1 MNKYRVIFNY
11 SGEIN
16 EMTTDAADSLHAIL
30 KCMPVMARKYGVNKK
45 SMIRYFTSEKL
56 NCEAK
61 AIGEGKA

>member
-16 EMTTDAADSLHAIL
+16 EMTTEAADNYHAIL
-30 KCMPVMARKYGVNKK
+30 KCLPIMAKKYGIKK
-45 SMIRYFTSEKL
+45 ESMIRYFSSDKL

-61 AIGEGKA
+61 ILKAA